1 MDGPARLTCRAGT
14 ARAGNSRAGV
24 YLGASEGTSYGLPLI
39 QEEGAIR
46 LPPTGTSWKRVPT
59 ATGTWTPQ

>member
-24 YLGASEGTSYGLPLI
+24 YLGDSEGTNYGMPLL
-39 QEEGAIR
+39 QEEGTRR
-46 LPPTGTSWKRVPT
+46 LPPAGTSWKRVPP
-59 ATGTWTPQ
+59 ATGTWTVQ